1 MADAEQLAR
10 SAVERLSE
18 DESLRG
24 RGELSDIGFGPL
36 LDWAVA
42 AVQAYAPKAADADAM
57 DRYTGR
63 VRGVV
68 QAAVA
73 AAAAG
78 KLDDPAALLDFDP
91 ADPAKAEAGL
101 KALTLGDDP
110 DANGEQLAGVLKAA
124 LEAAPAQAA
133 SPTPE
138 QPASSQD
145 ATPPVSEQPAPAEIP
160 ATQTAPVEAAL
171 LAEPE
176 VKKNEPGALE
186 NAAQPPNPP
195 PSPDP
200 TALPAVTQPRPV
212 AFFDN
217 VKSRVGQAY
226 NSAWGIFKGLS
237 KRRS

>member
-24 RGELSDIGFGPL
+24 RGELSDIGFSPL

-57 DRYTGR
+57 DKYTSR

-68 QAAVA
+68 QAAVGA
-73 AAAAG
+73 AEAG
-78 KLDDPAALLDFDP
+78 KLDEPAALLDFDP
-91 ADPAKAEAGL
+91 ADRAKAEADL

-124 LEAAPAQAA
+124 LAAAPA
-133 SPTPE
+133 E
-138 QPASSQD
+138 PA
-145 ATPPVSEQPAPAEIP
+145 QPAPAEATSTAPEQAAPPEAVP
-160 ATQTAPVEAAL
+160 AAQTAPAEAAPV
-171 LAEPE
+171 AEPEPE
-176 VKKNEPGALE
+176 VKKNEPDALE
-186 NAAQPPNPP
+186 SAAQAPNPP
-195 PSPDP
+195 PNPETP
-200 TALPAVTQPRPV
+200 VPPAASQPRPV
-212 AFFDN
+212 AFFDT

-226 NSAWGIFKGLS
+226 NSAWGIFKGLN